1 MMCFLLLLA
10 DILKNNQ
17 KGFYGKACNTE
28 FYVKRIMIKVR
39 DKNRQKKIYKKP
51 NDCIIKH
58 VILLKLG
65 SVETIDYCNEIG

>member
-10 DILKNNQ
+10 DTLKNNQ

-39 DKNRQKKIYKKP
+39 DKNRQKTK
-51 NDCIIKH
+51 
-58 VILLKLG
+58 
-65 SVETIDYCNEIG
+65 

>member
-39 DKNRQKKIYKKP
+39 DKNRQKKDIQKTK
-51 NDCIIKH
+51 
-58 VILLKLG
+58 
-65 SVETIDYCNEIG
+65 